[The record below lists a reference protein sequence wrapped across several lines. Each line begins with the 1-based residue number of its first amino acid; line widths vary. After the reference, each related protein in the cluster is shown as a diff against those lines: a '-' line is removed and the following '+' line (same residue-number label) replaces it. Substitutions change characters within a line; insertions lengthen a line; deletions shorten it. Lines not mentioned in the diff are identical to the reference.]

1 VAHDERQLLCPNLLL
16 LKRREC
22 QRDDRSEVRNQFW
35 VAPLNTSFSD
45 KFPELHFR
53 ASWQS
58 CRPLPLDTLQKI
70 RPETEKPMA
79 NDTNPAPASDPA
91 TAEVVTTP
99 QKKRRAPRKPG
110 VVSTSS
116 PAEKT
121 SSAATSRGKKRSA
134 AKAAEG
140 NPLALAAPAGRKGKP
155 KSEATQI
162 GGRKRK
168 ISATAALSPLR
179 MRCPICSNSKKRTR
193 CCASNLATSSGLKM

>member
-1 VAHDERQLLCPNLLL
+1 
-16 LKRREC
+16 
-22 QRDDRSEVRNQFW
+22 
-35 VAPLNTSFSD
+35 
-45 KFPELHFR
+45 
-53 ASWQS
+53 
-58 CRPLPLDTLQKI
+58 LDILQQI

-99 QKKRRAPRKPG
+99 QKKKRTPRKPA

-162 GGRKRK
+162 GGRKRT
-168 ISATAALSPLR
+168 ISATARPVASADEMADLLKLEEENQVLR
-179 MRCPICSNSKKRTR
+179 KQLGDKLRAENVDLRKK
-193 CCASNLATSSGLKM
+193 LGVK